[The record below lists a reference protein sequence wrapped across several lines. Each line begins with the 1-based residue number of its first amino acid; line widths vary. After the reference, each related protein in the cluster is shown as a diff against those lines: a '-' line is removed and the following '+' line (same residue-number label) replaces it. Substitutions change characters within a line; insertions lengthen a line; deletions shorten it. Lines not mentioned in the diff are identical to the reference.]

1 MCQWKH
7 RVNTLETLSA
17 TLSSPHDT
25 CIECDVGL
33 DAYTQTPVMQHT
45 PIVYF
50 RWEKPLGLRE
60 WIHTVDA
67 SAWLHHSSPKV
78 IKFDFKHM
86 DGVGPSIQLISKS
99 RLYASP
105 HVSIWLN
112 ADVLPGPGTIFSHPL
127 DAHNF
132 LRAIQPLK
140 RATYSLGWTTSFSYL
155 FPPPYTQQMV
165 NQMLAL
171 TRTLNQSVTFPI
183 RASLLRTS
191 WGELERLTAPDTPH
205 AHSISV
211 WTGAEGVPASD
222 IQWMKQTTNI
232 TMYDIEKGSREE
244 WNSANRVLSAAML
257 VELGGI
263 LLLVMCWMVLL
274 LSNVQIKNDLF
285 SCQ

>member
-1 MCQWKH
+1 MYRWKH
-7 RVNTLETLSA
+7 GVNTLETLS
-17 TLSSPHDT
+17 TSLSSLHDT
-25 CIECDVGL
+25 CIESDVGL
-33 DAYTQTPVMQHT
+33 DAYTQTPVMQHA

-60 WIHTVDA
+60 WIHTVDV
-67 SAWLHHSSPKV
+67 SVWLHHSSPKV

-86 DGVGPSIQLISKS
+86 DCVGPSIQLIAKS

-112 ADVLPGPGTIFSHPL
+112 ADVLPGPGTLRSHPL

-171 TRTLNQSVTFPI
+171 TSALNHSVTFPI

-211 WTGAEGVPASD
+211 WTGEEGVPASD

-244 WNSANRVLSAAML
+244 WNSANRVLSVAML
-257 VELGGI
+257 VELGSI